1 MYCIYQVINK
11 LNNKKYIGQHKYQ
24 DESNP
29 MGNYKGSGKILH
41 LAYKKYG
48 LENFTIEVL
57 YKRIRDKETVNAME
71 IWAIEKYKP
80 EYNIAK
86 GGTGGDTFS
95 GLSDSE
101 KEIRRKK
108 LSENSYFRGKRSYT
122 LE

>member
-1 MYCIYQVINK
+1 
-11 LNNKKYIGQHKYQ
+11 
-24 DESNP
+24 
-29 MGNYKGSGKILH
+29 
-41 LAYKKYG
+41 
-48 LENFTIEVL
+48 
-57 YKRIRDKETVNAME
+57 ME